1 MMSTGGRIV
10 QMEAFLAFLE
20 HVHSMLTTTYH
31 NTPIMLMASPQWSR
45 FDCEELTRYI
55 FEKTK
60 TPALCILH
68 SAIAT
73 QYGLKWPSMTVVDI
87 GYEKVDV
94 TCIFDNRIVNHL
106 DLGDTTEEPTEKQI
120 SCGEVFTQKLMALLK
135 DKNFSYEM
143 AEQLKKSNVCEVLP
157 YVPNSPQLMELPSEA
172 EPVNATAA
180 PASASEGPRIVEPQG
195 VADDGTNGA
204 EKPENDGVLDVASI
218 VTSGQTKEFLAK
230 KEKEKAE
237 KGKPGK
243 RGRDKEADAAT
254 SKNVR
259 LPKTKRVRN
268 VNHFEELEREEKPR
282 HPEVVANNP
291 EASAAPAAAEAGAA
305 PAAATEAGA
314 PAPSAEAPTDESS
327 AEKPADANGAAAD
340 AAAANPAEPVP
351 APPVAEEAPV
361 PAAPAPPAPA
371 PAPAPAAS
379 SAPVETELGV
389 KKIRKDIEVGLE
401 RFTFAERAEIDRIVA
416 TIYRAVQGIEDMYM
430 RPSCWDNIVFVGNGS
445 RIRGLKEN
453 ILLTLTARH
462 LISPSSATMFTSE
475 LPSNLATP
483 SGTGSQTPTGN
494 FTNPPHQLP
503 TSSSVN
509 PLLQAAT
516 TASLALP
523 SQGAAVPGAPP
534 SNAGDVAGGHSH
546 HFHSQTPT
554 SIKLAALPTYLGE
567 WTKNGYEESMFLV
580 AQEATRK
587 AKNTQNKDAL
597 GQESQRFMSLH
608 RIDFK

>member
-106 DLGDTTEEPTEKQI
+106 DLGDTTEEPTEKEI
-120 SCGEVFTQKLMALLK
+120 SGGEVFTQKLMALLK

-157 YVPNSPQLMELPSEA
+157 YVPNSPQLMELPSAA

-180 PASASEGPRIVEPQG
+180 PASAAEGPRVVGPQG
-195 VADDGTNGA
+195 VAGDGA
-204 EKPENDGVLDVASI
+204 
-218 VTSGQTKEFLAK
+218 
-230 KEKEKAE
+230 
-237 KGKPGK
+237 PG
-243 RGRDKEADAAT
+243 
-254 SKNVR
+254 
-259 LPKTKRVRN
+259 
-268 VNHFEELEREEKPR
+268 
-282 HPEVVANNP
+282 
-291 EASAAPAAAEAGAA
+291 
-305 PAAATEAGA
+305 AATEAGA

-379 SAPVETELGV
+379 SAPVETELGG

-416 TIYRAVQGIEDMYM
+416 TLYRAVQGIEDMYM
-430 RPSCWDNIVFVGNGS
+430 RPSCWDNVVFVGIGS

-453 ILLTLTARH
+453 I
-462 LISPSSATMFTSE
+462 
-475 LPSNLATP
+475 
-483 SGTGSQTPTGN
+483 
-494 FTNPPHQLP
+494 
-503 TSSSVN
+503 
-509 PLLQAAT
+509 
-516 TASLALP
+516 
-523 SQGAAVPGAPP
+523 
-534 SNAGDVAGGHSH
+534 
-546 HFHSQTPT
+546 
-554 SIKLAALPTYLGE
+554 
-567 WTKNGYEESMFLV
+567 
-580 AQEATRK
+580 
-587 AKNTQNKDAL
+587 
-597 GQESQRFMSLH
+597 
-608 RIDFK
+608 